1 MPLRHTAQ
9 TETFSPEELYDVVC
23 GAASQDPR
31 QVQASAARLKELLE
45 LPGAYDTLHEIAA
58 QNTVPLAVRQQSI
71 IQFKNAALSHW
82 KSRKLLNDEQRTR
95 IRGRCLALLDES
107 DDVISECNEFI
118 MSKIAR
124 SDLPNNWPN
133 LLPTL
138 LEVINANVRERYAGA
153 STGQA
158 LVLRRS
164 LEVLNAILKEL
175 AGVKLPGGIKAMG
188 ILVEQLHLVLQEHY
202 SRVTASF
209 VSSLTPATIVSP
221 RTAEDLLFAHL
232 VFKCVAKIAI
242 WSWNR
247 TTNHDERGL
256 GPWTEQ
262 LFQASAVQLQTLS
275 ELRINLVL
283 ALQSATTDVVGQRS
297 IDILTR
303 HVRLFGK
310 LFRQMQQK
318 HASRFV
324 SLPLCGDLVLYYWSK
339 VVQASSAPQEYIT
352 DTSYAVFPVRFL
364 VQAMV
369 LFKESLGQWAPVK
382 KDGTENARALTKE
395 FVENAV
401 QILVTRY
408 IPLNPLD
415 LEEWMADP
423 EGWVNVEEQ
432 DNEQWVFEIRPCAER
447 VLMTLANH
455 YHQHVT
461 PLLETTFKQIVV
473 QHPTDL
479 PSVLQ
484 KEAFYCAVGRC
495 ARRMKDVIPFDQWLE
510 HTLNAEARETNSSYP
525 ILKRRIAWLIGK
537 WISDECY
544 PAKDPAVWQ
553 VLLYLLQDR
562 GPGTDEVVRLTAAIA
577 VRECVDTLQFDVNVF
592 EPFLPSAV
600 NELVRL
606 TAETE
611 TLESKRRIAA
621 SLNTVIECA
630 GTRIVPLTTIIVEP
644 LPQLWTTA
652 GEDWLF
658 KASLL
663 VTVTK
668 LIEASKEHSMSLN
681 SLVVSLVREGLS
693 LGAQLHLDED
703 AIILWK
709 AALHNAVSIEGANGV
724 PGLIDLFPLAISL
737 LSENLDLLGSV
748 IMILESYYLLDA
760 SRVLQFYAVD
770 LLRAYV
776 KAIGQAVAVNVHEMA
791 TSLTILFQIAPAA
804 LWGEAMHVSGL
815 FALIV
820 DTLLEDKAQ
829 TILLT
834 EYIYVLARIATA
846 DKHMFLQLISA
857 TANSRSKA
865 ETELWECI
873 LDQWWTRFDNMSEP
887 RLRKLTAMGIASLV
901 STGRPEVLDRLSSEV
916 CNLWIDVFGEIKEAQ
931 AQGSQLSD
939 GSPLTIYWDQPMDS
953 FFKDT
958 AGTLEYERRKAL
970 FDHDPVRT
978 TKLTTYVAA
987 RMQEAEMA
995 CGGPARLQSMYLA
1008 KADPLVLRQIQA
1020 ELAGQRA

>member
-58 QNTVPLAVRQQSI
+58 QKTVPLAVRQQSI

-118 MSKIAR
+118 VAKIAR

-382 KDGTENARALTKE
+382 KDGTENAR
-395 FVENAV
+395 
-401 QILVTRY
+401 
-408 IPLNPLD
+408 
-415 LEEWMADP
+415 
-423 EGWVNVEEQ
+423 
-432 DNEQWVFEIRPCAER
+432 
-447 VLMTLANH
+447 
-455 YHQHVT
+455 
-461 PLLETTFKQIVV
+461 
-473 QHPTDL
+473 
-479 PSVLQ
+479 
-484 KEAFYCAVGRC
+484 
-495 ARRMKDVIPFDQWLE
+495 
-510 HTLNAEARETNSSYP
+510 
-525 ILKRRIAWLIGK
+525 
-537 WISDECY
+537 
-544 PAKDPAVWQ
+544 
-553 VLLYLLQDR
+553 
-562 GPGTDEVVRLTAAIA
+562 
-577 VRECVDTLQFDVNVF
+577 
-592 EPFLPSAV
+592 
-600 NELVRL
+600 
-606 TAETE
+606 
-611 TLESKRRIAA
+611 
-621 SLNTVIECA
+621 
-630 GTRIVPLTTIIVEP
+630 
-644 LPQLWTTA
+644 
-652 GEDWLF
+652 
-658 KASLL
+658 
-663 VTVTK
+663 
-668 LIEASKEHSMSLN
+668 
-681 SLVVSLVREGLS
+681 
-693 LGAQLHLDED
+693 
-703 AIILWK
+703 
-709 AALHNAVSIEGANGV
+709 
-724 PGLIDLFPLAISL
+724 
-737 LSENLDLLGSV
+737 
-748 IMILESYYLLDA
+748 
-760 SRVLQFYAVD
+760 
-770 LLRAYV
+770 
-776 KAIGQAVAVNVHEMA
+776 
-791 TSLTILFQIAPAA
+791 
-804 LWGEAMHVSGL
+804 
-815 FALIV
+815 
-820 DTLLEDKAQ
+820 
-829 TILLT
+829 
-834 EYIYVLARIATA
+834 
-846 DKHMFLQLISA
+846 
-857 TANSRSKA
+857 
-865 ETELWECI
+865 
-873 LDQWWTRFDNMSEP
+873 
-887 RLRKLTAMGIASLV
+887 GI
-901 STGRPEVLDRLSSEV
+901 
-916 CNLWIDVFGEIKEAQ
+916 C
-931 AQGSQLSD
+931 
-939 GSPLTIYWDQPMDS
+939 
-953 FFKDT
+953 
-958 AGTLEYERRKAL
+958 
-970 FDHDPVRT
+970 
-978 TKLTTYVAA
+978 
-987 RMQEAEMA
+987 
-995 CGGPARLQSMYLA
+995 
-1008 KADPLVLRQIQA
+1008 
-1020 ELAGQRA
+1020 